1 MGTSFYVYE
10 NLAEFEKLYKHT
22 MEEEMYC
29 IKITD
34 MYIKPNDV
42 LWIVEKY
49 DKIKEKPLLGRSI
62 VHFRDSSF
70 EKNKQGDEILVLHE
84 KVKFD
89 PKRMKVQFFPKILRK
104 PLFELKC
111 DRFYGNENMKKGKKI
126 DYAHRYYD
134 INADRVNLV
143 LKDEN

>member
-1 MGTSFYVYE
+1 
-10 NLAEFEKLYKHT
+10 
-22 MEEEMYC
+22 MYC

-34 MYIKPNDV
+34 MYLKPNDV

-70 EKNKQGDEILVLHE
+70 EKNKQGDEVLVLHE

-89 PKRMKVQFFPKILRK
+89 PKRMKVQFFPKLLRK
-104 PLFELKC
+104 PMFELKC
-111 DRFYGNENMKKGKKI
+111 DRFYGDETMKKGKKI

>member
-10 NLAEFEKLYKHT
+10 NLAEFEKLYKNT
-22 MEEEMYC
+22 MGEEMYC

-70 EKNKQGDEILVLHE
+70 EKNKQGDS
-84 KVKFD
+84 KF
-89 PKRMKVQFFPKILRK
+89 
-104 PLFELKC
+104 
-111 DRFYGNENMKKGKKI
+111 
-126 DYAHRYYD
+126 
-134 INADRVNLV
+134 
-143 LKDEN
+143 